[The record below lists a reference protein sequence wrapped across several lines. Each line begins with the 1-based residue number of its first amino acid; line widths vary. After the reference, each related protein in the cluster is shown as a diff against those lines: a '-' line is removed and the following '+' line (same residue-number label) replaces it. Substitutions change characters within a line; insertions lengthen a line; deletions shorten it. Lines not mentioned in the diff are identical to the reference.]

1 MNEYVLTIPYTNASY
16 VIRRY
21 LDSSQIHMLIRYLE
35 QLHLRGVACSEHTML
50 LMNCYTKLHDHKKLQ
65 QFIEEDSLSSH
76 YDPKTAIEAL
86 TSAGFYNEA
95 LQLAANHHLH
105 EWYVSIQVEKTNS
118 LKEAMNYITTLPPKE
133 AAKALIRYGK
143 KLVDVVPELVTP
155 FLIHLCTEGE
165 AQEPQQFIICFID
178 NAAQLKQF
186 LLAVTQHHRQTDPVI
201 WNTLL
206 ELMLR
211 SDLLAENEDR
221 DSAVLQ
227 LLQRPDATYEIDEAL
242 VLLQRYDCEQ
252 GLVYLYQKLHMQA
265 MLLQQYYHMGQHAE
279 ALRLCQQDG
288 AEDADLWELLLQLIG
303 ESEEIDEK
311 EVREILEAVE
321 RSGQVP
327 LLRIVQLLCDNEK
340 IPVDVIRELVI
351 KQLQRETSIREADE
365 LKQHQVAEIVVA
377 REKEIQQIQENGF
390 RFKQT
395 RCVACGLNLE
405 LPVVHFLCG
414 HSFHKACVDMEKGVC
429 PRCGESEQVQRS
441 MDNNTFEKMV
451 EVIILDKE

>member
-50 LMNCYTKLHDHKKLQ
+50 LMNCYTKLHDHKKLR

-86 TSAGFYNEA
+86 TSAGFFNEA

-105 EWYVSIQVEKTNS
+105 EWYVSIQVEKMNS
-118 LKEAMNYITTLPPKE
+118 LKEAMSYITTLPPKE
-133 AAKALIRYGK
+133 AAKALTRYGK
-143 KLVDVVPELVTP
+143 KLVDAVPELVTP

-165 AQEPQQFIICFID
+165 TQEPQQFIICFVD

-186 LLAVTQHHRQTDPVI
+186 LLAVTQHHRQADPVI

-279 ALRLCQQDG
+279 ALRLCQQG
-288 AEDADLWELLLQLIG
+288 GTEGADLWELLLQLIG

-311 EVREILEAVE
+311 EVREMLDAVE

-340 IPVDVIRELVI
+340 IPVDVIKGLVI
-351 KQLQRETSIREADE
+351 KQLQREKSIREADE
-365 LKQHQVAEIVVA
+365 LKQHQVAEVVEA
-377 REKEIQQIQENGF
+377 REKEIHQIQENGF

-429 PRCGESEQVQRS
+429 PRCGESKELQRS
-441 MDNNTFEKMV
+441 MDNDTFEKMV
-451 EVIILDKE
+451 DIMTMDKE